1 MKILFA
7 SDISFNYFP
16 EYVGDE
22 KAVSAFSEVAGEFR
36 KVDFSRVNLENILG
50 NREDYEPIEKSGPNL
65 IAEDGFIKYIDTLN
79 PSVVGLANNHTCDY
93 GEGAM
98 FHTMDMLRAH
108 GYQMCGAGKNIDE
121 AYLPAVFQKDG
132 VKVYVIA
139 VCENEFGVAKKNLSG
154 TAGYNLTRVKNAIK
168 SAILEGAKPIV
179 YFHGGN
185 EKNPFPSPGK
195 KELYR
200 LFVDMGAVAVIAM
213 HTHCPQ
219 GYEIYEGAPIIYSM
233 SNFYFPK
240 PSTFVLTPSWSIGYM
255 TMLDITEDELSF
267 ELIPYKFDMEGLYL
281 LKGAEKENF
290 MKYINELCAPIG
302 DDDKLQEYF
311 DAWCTM
317 TGIGVYSNSLV
328 FKDEM
333 VSGASCTGLKN
344 LLSCEAHN
352 ELMINSM
359 KILFEKRYEEAK
371 KYVPYIEKLQNIKL

>member
-7 SDISFNYFP
+7 SDISFNYCP

-22 KAVSAFSEVAGEFR
+22 KAVSAFSEVAEEFR
-36 KVDFSRVNLENILG
+36 KVDFSMVNLETILG
-50 NREDYEPIEKSGPNL
+50 NRKDYEPIEKSGPNL
-65 IAEDGFIKYIDTLN
+65 IAEDSFVKYIDILN
-79 PSVVGLANNHTCDY
+79 PSVVGLANNHTRDY

-98 FHTMDMLRAH
+98 FHTMDMLCER
-108 GYQMCGAGKNIDE
+108 GYQMCGVGKNIDE
-121 AYLPAVFQKDG
+121 AYLPAVFQKDD

-168 SAILEGAKPIV
+168 KAILEKAKPVI

-185 EKNPFPSPGK
+185 ERNPFPSPGK

-200 LFVDMGAVAVIAM
+200 HFVDMGAAAVIAM

-240 PSTFVLTPSWSIGYM
+240 PPSFVLTSSWSIGYM
-255 TMLDITEDELSF
+255 TKLDIGKEGISF
-267 ELIPYKFDMEGLYL
+267 EIIPYRFDMEGVYL
-281 LKGAEKENF
+281 LKGAEKEKF
-290 MKYINELCAPIG
+290 MKYIDELCAPIN

-317 TGIGVYSNSLV
+317 SGIGGYAKSLV

-333 VSGASCTGLKN
+333 VLGASCAALKN
-344 LLSCEAHN
+344 IFSCEAHN
-352 ELMINSM
+352 ELMLNSL

-371 KYVPYIEKLQNIKL
+371 KHVPYIEKLQNIKF